1 MARKPTWALLTTLAL
16 GGLAI
21 HTYWIG
27 WRPEWTQADV
37 VRHLWPAY
45 LAFLALG
52 AGIWLLERR

>member
-1 MARKPTWALLTTLAL
+1 MAHKATWPLLTTMVV
-16 GGLAI
+16 GSLAI
-21 HTYWIG
+21 NVYWIG

-45 LAFLALG
+45 LAILALG